1 MNNISKI
8 ISYIKWKI
16 YRFKTDKPSIK
27 DMDFSKT
34 RVPFRIFSHPIDTL
48 DSIKN
53 ENRGS
58 LALANIMLL
67 LYFVLSACEYLYTA
81 FLFNGNRSENF
92 NVFLTFMQSL
102 GVPVLF
108 VCCNWAVGTLISGEG
123 KFKEIW
129 IVTAYSLLPRLL
141 VGFPLIALSGML
153 SNDESAIYTLLN
165 SLSLVFTALF
175 LFLGIMIIQQFTV
188 KRTISSFVLTVVMMA
203 IVLFILL
210 LFFSVIQQ
218 IFMFINSI
226 IVETAGRV
234 Q

>member
-1 MNNISKI
+1 VNNISKI

-34 RVPFRIFSHPIDTL
+34 RVPFRFFSHPIDTL

-58 LALANIMLL
+58 VALANFMLF

-81 FLFNGNRSENF
+81 FLFNGNRTENF
-92 NVFLTFMQSL
+92 NIFLIFMQSL

-123 KFKEIW
+123 KFREIW

-141 VGFPLIALSGML
+141 VGFPLIALSSLL
-153 SNDESAIYTLLN
+153 SNDEAAIYTLLN
-165 SLSLVFTALF
+165 SISIVFLALF
-175 LFLGIMIIQQFTV
+175 LFLGIMMMQQFTV
-188 KRTISSFVLTVVMMA
+188 KRTIVSFILTAGMMA

-218 IFMFINSI
+218 IYMFINSI
-226 IVETAGRV
+226 FIEVAGRV
-234 Q
+234 